1 MFRINQ
7 EFLKFIE
14 DHFQHANDSVGIEL
28 VSFESNE
35 ILMEQDQIV
44 RNVYLIKSGI
54 CKVYFEEENGKE
66 YILEFLSTGE
76 ILGELEIIRDE
87 TCLCSVKSIIKVE
100 AFKIPKNY
108 FLKLLNGNLSLN
120 KMIIHSFAERI
131 INTSKKASHQKLYSI
146 EYSLTK
152 IMEMQKKND
161 FEISKSDLS
170 AYLGISIRS
179 LNRSLKSLKENPS

>member
-1 MFRINQ
+1 MLRVNQ
-7 EFLKFIE
+7 NFLKFIQ
-14 DHFQHANDSVGIEL
+14 DHFNNKNDTDGIDL
-28 VSFESNE
+28 VSFKSNE
-35 ILMEQDQIV
+35 ILMKQDYIA

-87 TCLCSVKSIIKVE
+87 RCLCSVGSIVEVE
-100 AFKIPKNY
+100 AFKISRTY
-108 FLKLLNGNLSLN
+108 FLKLLNENLSLN
-120 KMIIHSFAERI
+120 RMIINTFAARI
-131 INTSKKASHQKLYSI
+131 INTSRKASFQKLYSI
-146 EYSLTK
+146 EDSLKK
-152 IMEMQKKND
+152 IIQMQKENN

-179 LNRSLKSLKENPS
+179 LNRSLKNLKKNQS